1 MANQNDG
8 SNRRQKP
15 DRQDAFYFEDDL
27 DAVTA
32 GLPTGDEPEEEEAEP
47 LPEPEDAPL
56 TAGINSTGIRMVGL
70 NANRASADEDGIVRG
85 KKPTR
90 PSMDFYMEDELEPER
105 APQKAQQETDA
116 DLDSSDSQ
124 IDRGYGKQKNRADDA
139 DKAKGKQKQKK
150 SHPIL
155 RTILIWTVSVI
166 LLGIIGIMALAR
178 TMYQDSSLL
187 TIPENTVSSL
197 VTPVQTWFSGIV
209 QSISDYFYMVR
220 LRSNWETE
228 YNRVVSENMEYAQL
242 VARNAEL
249 EKQISQFTNMQEEI
263 ATNVNM
269 NPLAA
274 QVIAREQG
282 TYFSVFTVN
291 KGSRDGVEEYMAVTI
306 SGALV
311 GYTENVYESSCTV
324 RTIID
329 SDASIAAL
337 IQSSR
342 DQGIVS
348 GTLGVD
354 GTALCRMYYLPDDSL
369 PRPGDQVVTSGVGFS
384 FPKGIPI
391 GTVRESTRGID
402 GNKQYVVIEPQADF
416 EHLEY
421 VIILR
426 YKPEAE
432 AIEGREA
439 NSVLTEYVPL
449 VTARPYPTLKI
460 GSTTMFGA
468 TATPTEVPSVTPSPT
483 PSPTPTAS
491 PTPSPE
497 PTPRGTVYEYNST
510 LLSPTATPSPSPTPS
525 PTPIRTINPGDLDWE
540 E

>member
-124 IDRGYGKQKNRADDA
+124 IDRGYGKQKNRVDDA

-497 PTPRGTVYEYNST
+497 STPRGTVYEYNST

>member
-124 IDRGYGKQKNRADDA
+124 IDRGYGKQKNRVDDA
-139 DKAKGKQKQKK
+139 EKAKGKQKQKK